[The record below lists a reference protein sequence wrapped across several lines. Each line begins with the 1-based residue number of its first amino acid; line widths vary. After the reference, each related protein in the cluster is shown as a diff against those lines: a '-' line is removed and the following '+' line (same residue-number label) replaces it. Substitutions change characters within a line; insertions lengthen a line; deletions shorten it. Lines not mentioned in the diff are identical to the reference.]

1 MTDLLSK
8 WIKKCKTVEEIRQV
22 ATKQLLN
29 TLPGDICI
37 WVSEHKP
44 KTAEEAGQL
53 ADDCVQARGHS
64 RRMERGN
71 CVGEQRSAPWGV
83 NIATTAGGW
92 DTWPGTAIRWR
103 LAG

>member
-29 TLPGDICI
+29 TLQRDICI

-44 KTAEEAGQL
+44 KMAEEAGQL
-53 ADDCVQARGHS
+53 ADDCVQARGRS
-64 RRMERGN
+64 TEDGKRELCRRTEKRTL
-71 CVGEQRSAPWGV
+71 RA
-83 NIATTAGGW
+83 
-92 DTWPGTAIRWR
+92 DGT
-103 LAG
+103 LGLGLQ